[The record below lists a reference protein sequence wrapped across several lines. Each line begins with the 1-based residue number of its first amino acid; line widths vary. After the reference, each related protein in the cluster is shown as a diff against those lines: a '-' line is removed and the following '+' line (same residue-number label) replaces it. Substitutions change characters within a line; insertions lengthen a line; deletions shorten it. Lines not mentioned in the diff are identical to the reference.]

1 MLMLDDHK
9 RQNDLVEFVE
19 HFSESKKEIK
29 ATKEPKKLQNKCVC
43 SKRYFKKWENTL
55 KLKYIA
61 KLAMPKPVRL
71 RPWPN
76 PELEAVLPL
85 PVNKATLTGKIPN
98 RIYKLAVPKIRHK
111 VPLDL
116 AYRTFSSGDTMY
128 KYKKSKHQLKT
139 RTRILKLAEP
149 KPKIRHVHARCLKS
163 EHPER
168 LYSKPNKSSIKNNS
182 DDWIKHQ
189 KWLKK
194 NAAPKRKFSRPP
206 EVKRRSKM
214 SKSQTDIML
223 DRLSRVPEFKRF
235 VKKLVIRTTEP
246 RPFGQ
251 ITPMGL
257 DWVQRLS
264 VPRKLSSETQ
274 LNLDYDPG
282 VISRAALKAILSPR
296 IKELAEPKFNVKT
309 VNTEFKENAFKISP
323 TALTYKATKRIKKL
337 AMPRLH

>member
-1 MLMLDDHK
+1 MLDDHK
-9 RQNDLVEFVE
+9 RQNDLVEFLE
-19 HFSESKKEIK
+19 QFSESQKEIK
-29 ATKEPKKLQNKCVC
+29 PTKVQKKWENKCVC

-61 KLAMPKPVRL
+61 KLAIPKPVRL

-85 PVNKATLTGKIPN
+85 PVNKATLTGKIPS
-98 RIYKLAVPKIRHK
+98 RIYKLAVPKVRHN

-116 AYRTFSSGDTMY
+116 AYRTFSSGNARY
-128 KYKKSKHQLKT
+128 KYRKRQLKT
-139 RTRILKLAEP
+139 RTRILELAEP
-149 KPKIRHVHARCLKS
+149 KPKIRQVHARCLKS
-163 EHPER
+163 EQAER

-182 DDWIKHQ
+182 DGWIKHQ
-189 KWLKK
+189 MWLKK
-194 NAAPKRKFSRPP
+194 NAAPKKIFRRSP

-223 DRLSRVPEFKRF
+223 DRLSQVPELKRF
-235 VKKLVIRTTEP
+235 VKKLIVRTTEP

-282 VISRAALKAILSPR
+282 VIPRAALKAILSPR
-296 IKELAEPKFNVKT
+296 IKELAEPKFNLKT

-323 TALTYKATKRIKKL
+323 TALKYKATKRIKKL
-337 AMPRLH
+337 AMPRVH

>member
-9 RQNDLVEFVE
+9 RQNDLVEFLKQLNEEQKGIKTTKVPTK
-19 HFSESKKEIK
+19 SEK
-29 ATKEPKKLQNKCVC
+29 KCVC
-43 SKRYFKKWENTL
+43 SKKYFKKWENTL

-61 KLAMPKPVRL
+61 KLALPKPVRL

-76 PELEAVLPL
+76 PELEAVLPV
-85 PVNKATLTGKIPN
+85 PVVKSTLTGKIPN
-98 RIYKLAVPKIRHK
+98 RIYKLAIPKIRPK
-111 VPLDL
+111 VPVDPV
-116 AYRTFSSGDTMY
+116 YRKFASGNAKY
-128 KYKKSKHQLKT
+128 KYKKYKYQRKI
-139 RTRILKLAEP
+139 RTRILELAEP
-149 KPKIRHVHARCLKS
+149 KPSIRHVHDRCLKT
-163 EHPER
+163 EHSER
-168 LYSKPNKSSIKNNS
+168 LYSKPNKFSIMNNS

-194 NAAPKRKFSRPP
+194 NAAPKRIFRRSP
-206 EVKRRSKM
+206 EVKRRSKL
-214 SKSQTDIML
+214 SKSQTELML
-223 DRLSRVPEFKRF
+223 DRLSQVPKLKRF
-235 VKKLVIRTTEP
+235 VKKLVLRTTEP
-246 RPFGQ
+246 RPFGL

-282 VISRAALKAILSPR
+282 VIPRAALKAILSPR

-337 AMPRLH
+337 AMPRTY

>member
-29 ATKEPKKLQNKCVC
+29 ATKEPNKLQNKCVC

-61 KLAMPKPVRL
+61 KLAIPKPVRL

-76 PELEAVLPL
+76 PELEAELPL

-128 KYKKSKHQLKT
+128 KYRKSKHQLKT
-139 RTRILKLAEP
+139 RTRILELAEP
-149 KPKIRHVHARCLKS
+149 KPKIRHVHARCLS

-214 SKSQTDIML
+214 SKSQADIML